1 MGAMSLVKTVAR
13 VTIGQQAVAPHIVVA
28 HREAAAHRVGGELVP
43 KGLDAIVGSG
53 SIKKSRMG
61 KVEAN
66 IHNSHDNIL
75 AGVGLW
81 KIRPGIGRQGVGKPG
96 SDIEHDAGALA
107 GFDAHHIWMK
117 RQCRQAPERNADNVD
132 IPQTGQRVA
141 IVVGKRRD

>member
-1 MGAMSLVKTVAR
+1 
-13 VTIGQQAVAPHIVVA
+13 
-28 HREAAAHRVGGELVP
+28 
-43 KGLDAIVGSG
+43 
-53 SIKKSRMG
+53 MG

-107 GFDAHHIWMK
+107 SFDAHHIWMK

-132 IPQTGQRVA
+132 IPKTGQRAA